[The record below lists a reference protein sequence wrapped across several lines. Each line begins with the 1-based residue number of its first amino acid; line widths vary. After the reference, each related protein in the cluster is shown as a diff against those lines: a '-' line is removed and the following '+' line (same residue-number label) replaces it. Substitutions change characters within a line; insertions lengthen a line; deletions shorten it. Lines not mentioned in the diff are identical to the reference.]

1 MATFYVKLGGTGEQI
16 TTISPGTIDPGATY
30 IQSGTGA
37 QFSGATILGSAGNQ
51 QVTPPPST
59 APTASSPATP
69 TLPAYTPPA
78 LPELPPLPSYTE
90 PGAKPTYTPPKSNL
104 AQFSMIMGQA
114 TDLARKK
121 FMDLAN
127 TQALTNI
134 PFGALPATSFAQL
147 VGNLGKI
154 QQSTTMPLIEQT
166 LAFAREDFENTL
178 EAYKINFQLDVDEY
192 NYLRDR
198 KDQILD
204 LAFKRKE
211 NLALLGYDQQVDIAK
226 LTYQDKKALVMLEY
240 DRQLDA
246 YDKQLAQQKE
256 EKANIQDIGLKVK
269 DPVLAAQIFN
279 STTTDQALKIYA
291 SSLAKGGEEVK
302 SVDVRITKDGTEY
315 WDFVYIDPNDPTKA
329 PRTVSVYKGQGTAPG
344 GGSVVVKPSE
354 GFFDAK
360 IESDAR
366 EDANTLLTQGKTPE
380 EAYQQLRL
388 IYSPQEISEGA
399 LKKLVGITITETSSL
414 ENQTTQE
421 AANSWLSS
429 GLTGYEVPPPP
440 KTILTIPKDADLSKF
455 NPQI

>member
-51 QVTPPPST
+51 QVTPPPTT

-226 LTYQDKKALVMLEY
+226 LTYQDKKALVLLEY
-240 DRQLDA
+240 DKQLDA
-246 YDKQLAQQKE
+246 YDKQLALDNQK
-256 EKANIQDIGLKVK
+256 KQNILGYQE
-269 DPVLAAQIFN
+269 A
-279 STTTDQALKIYA
+279 ALKAGATPAQMATIGSATTEEEALKLMAPLYA
-291 SSLAKGGEEVK
+291 KAGENLQ
-302 SVDVRITKDGTEY
+302 STNVRTDPNTGIEY
-315 WDFVYIDPNDPTKA
+315 WDLLYVNTITGKT
-329 PRTVSVYKGQGTAPG
+329 RVESILKGQGVVPSGSAP
-344 GGSVVVKPSE
+344 KLTPSE

-366 EDANTLLTQGKTPE
+366 EDANTLLTQGKTQE

-388 IYSPQEISEGA
+388 IYSPQEISDDA
-399 LKKLVGITITETSSL
+399 LKKLVGITENTETAEGQPAEGS
-414 ENQTTQE
+414 TAQE
-421 AANSWLSS
+421 AANSWLKEAFYGVGSVAGS
-429 GLTGYEVPPPP
+429 IF
-440 KTILTIPKDADLSKF
+440 KAM
-455 NPQI
+455 Q